1 MMVPAEEKKEKRQI
15 ERKYLVFY
23 LRVFDG
29 LSNKVLGHL
38 IDFSERGLMMICDEQ
53 IEINED
59 YRLRMCLPSQFKD
72 KNEVVFTA
80 TSRWC
85 KKDINPD
92 FYLSGFQIHS
102 LDEQTEKHIQ
112 SLIRDFSY

>member
-1 MMVPAEEKKEKRQI
+1 MVPPEENREKRTV

-29 LSNKVLGHL
+29 LSSRVLGHL
-38 IDFSERGLMMICDEQ
+38 IDFSEKGLMMVSDDP
-53 IEINED
+53 IEINEE

-72 KNEVVFTA
+72 KTEVVFTA

-85 KKDINPD
+85 KQDSNPD
-92 FYLSGFQIHS
+92 FYLSGFQMHQ
-102 LDEQTEKHIQ
+102 LDEETEKPILR
-112 SLIRDFSY
+112 LIRDFSC